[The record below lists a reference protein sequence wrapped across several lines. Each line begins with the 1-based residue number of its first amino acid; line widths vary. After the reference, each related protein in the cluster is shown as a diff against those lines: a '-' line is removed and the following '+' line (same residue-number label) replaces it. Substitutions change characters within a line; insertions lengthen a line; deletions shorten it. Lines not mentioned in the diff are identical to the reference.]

1 MPSKLKTLS
10 EMQNL
15 ARKLH
20 KQGKKIVFTN
30 GCFDVLHVGHI
41 SYLAKAKEF
50 GDVLVVGLNRDRSIR
65 AIKGPKRPINPEKAR
80 AHVLAALQAVDFIV
94 LFGEN
99 TPLRLICKIQPDI
112 LVKGADWKAGDIVG
126 ANEIKNWGGAV
137 KRVSLVKGFS
147 TTRMIE
153 RMRQAR

>member
-1 MPSKLKTLS
+1 
-10 EMQNL
+10 MQNL